1 MHIVHCT
8 VYNAHTVLYHTFLFV
23 LWGRLNFSIV
33 WERTFCL
40 LSTTEVT
47 VLNPSDLVVK
57 VKTCFSQKRYGHVN
71 ERLKMRTNENSR
83 STADD
88 GITLRVSGSVVT
100 EQKFRLST
108 SKDSKEM
115 CFHRTILRL
124 IFGNSGSVPTVSFY
138 HTYITHPS
146 F

>member
-1 MHIVHCT
+1 V
-8 VYNAHTVLYHTFLFV
+8 
-23 LWGRLNFSIV
+23 NFKPKIRHFGV
-33 WERTFCL
+33 FNIEAAPTP
-40 LSTTEVT
+40 EVT
-47 VLNPSDLVVK
+47 VLNPGDLFLK

-100 EQKFRLST
+100 EQKFRLSK

-115 CFHRTILRL
+115 CFQRTILRL
-124 IFGNSGSVPTVSFY
+124 IFGSSVSVPTVSFY

>member
-1 MHIVHCT
+1 MREEISEWEVDSIKPVSNQFKT
-8 VYNAHTVLYHTFLFV
+8 TFYPPAIMECPFC
-23 LWGRLNFSIV
+23 
-33 WERTFCL
+33 RTT
-40 LSTTEVT
+40 SEVT